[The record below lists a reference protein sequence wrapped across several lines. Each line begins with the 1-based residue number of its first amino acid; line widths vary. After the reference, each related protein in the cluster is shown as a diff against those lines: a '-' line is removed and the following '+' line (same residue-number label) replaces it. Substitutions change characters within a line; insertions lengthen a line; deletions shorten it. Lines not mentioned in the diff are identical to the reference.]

1 MLTSNQQAS
10 ALNYAMR
17 YDIIGF
23 DNPEFKMFNEF
34 LKQNPKLRG
43 DILNFY
49 KNLTP
54 LTQRVYIALTFEN
67 CGEKKIKKMFLKIKK
82 MFLKIIE
89 NLLIFMFFGGGLLYV
104 FIIFGG

>member
-54 LTQRVYIALTFEN
+54 LTQRMYLALTFEN
-67 CGEKKIKKMFLKIKK
+67 CGEKKIKK

>member
-1 MLTSNQQAS
+1 MLTSNQQAA

-23 DNPEFKMFNEF
+23 NNAEFKMFNEF
-34 LKQNPKLRG
+34 LNQNPKLRG

-54 LTQRVYIALTFEN
+54 LTQRMYLALTFEN
-67 CGEKKIKKMFLKIKK
+67 CGRKKIKK

-104 FIIFGG
+104 FLIFGG

>member
-17 YDIIGF
+17 YDMIGF

-54 LTQRVYIALTFEN
+54 LTQRMYLALTFEN
-67 CGEKKIKKMFLKIKK
+67 CGNCGEKKIKK

-89 NLLIFMFFGGGLLYV
+89 NLLIFMLFGGGLLAV